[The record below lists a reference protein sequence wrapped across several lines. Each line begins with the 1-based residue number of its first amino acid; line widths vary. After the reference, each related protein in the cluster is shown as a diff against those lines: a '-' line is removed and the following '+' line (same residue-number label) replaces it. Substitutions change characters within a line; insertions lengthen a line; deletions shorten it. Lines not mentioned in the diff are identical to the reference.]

1 MNIIP
6 NNIQAK
12 EFRYRAEC
20 RDQLQHKGDLYVGTG
35 TTEEVALDDGTTKN
49 MCKTEP
55 LYRTT
60 DGLAPAS
67 DDSNQPTNGMALL
80 IDNSNSK
87 GWKIGQIETAGIKD
101 GAITEVKLS
110 KEYYIKNNSIDFA
123 ADRLTGALPY
133 ISWSKQSNIAGRPST
148 LILQAPLQSTE
159 RTTTILNLPI
169 TNSTGT
175 LVTKEQLENGEIVA
189 KQASYASS
197 DTTLGTIGERLV
209 SLESSLFYP
218 LCLTDEQLSMGT
230 LDQTEIGKGVFY
242 IEYDRCWCILENV
255 RRDGTSYSSE
265 QTLLFGAHTMFQEDN
280 GESQLRIYQAVFTP
294 LGKLTIRS
302 GWLYQPRD
310 EQKAAVVKFSG
321 TKQTGKFYYR
331 KLK

>member
-1 MNIIP
+1 MAIIQSGLEAVEMR
-6 NNIQAK
+6 NRMESKEALAAK
-12 EFRYRAEC
+12 
-20 RDQLQHKGDLYVGTG
+20 GSLYVGTG
-35 TTEEVALDDGTTKN
+35 DTTTVTKSDNSTVSIPVTTAFNPPNTNGGVMIRDTSANSATGWKVDKVGKDNIKDAAITPEKLDSTKEYSVKNITASGNVIIQTERDDVTWAGMGMQYTKNGTYGGEILVPDRSMDTPETFATEEEIK
-49 MCKTEP
+49 
-55 LYRTT
+55 R
-60 DGLAPAS
+60 
-67 DDSNQPTNGMALL
+67 
-80 IDNSNSK
+80 
-87 GWKIGQIETAGIKD
+87 QIE
-101 GAITEVKLS
+101 S
-110 KEYYIKNNSIDFA
+110 
-123 ADRLTGALPY
+123 
-133 ISWSKQSNIAGRPST
+133 
-148 LILQAPLQSTE
+148 
-159 RTTTILNLPI
+159 
-169 TNSTGT
+169 
-175 LVTKEQLENGEIVA
+175 GEIVA

-242 IEYDRCWCILENV
+242 IEYDRRWCILENV
-255 RRDGTSYSSE
+255 QRNGTSYSIE

>member
-1 MNIIP
+1 MAIIQSGLEAVEMR
-6 NNIQAK
+6 NKMESK
-12 EFRYRAEC
+12 EA
-20 RDQLQHKGDLYVGTG
+20 LATKGSLYVGTG
-35 TTEEVALDDGTTKN
+35 DTTTVTKSDNSTVSIPVTTAFNPPNTANANGGVMIWDTSANSATGWKVDKIGKDNIKDAAITPEKLDSTKEYSVKNITASGNVIIQTERDDVTWAGVGMQYTKNSNYGGEILVPDRSMDAPETFATEEEIK
-49 MCKTEP
+49 
-55 LYRTT
+55 R
-60 DGLAPAS
+60 
-67 DDSNQPTNGMALL
+67 
-80 IDNSNSK
+80 
-87 GWKIGQIETAGIKD
+87 QIE
-101 GAITEVKLS
+101 S
-110 KEYYIKNNSIDFA
+110 
-123 ADRLTGALPY
+123 
-133 ISWSKQSNIAGRPST
+133 
-148 LILQAPLQSTE
+148 
-159 RTTTILNLPI
+159 
-169 TNSTGT
+169 
-175 LVTKEQLENGEIVA
+175 GEIVA

-218 LCLTDEQLSMGT
+218 LCLADEQLSVGT

-242 IEYDRCWCILENV
+242 IEYNRCWCILENV
-255 RRDGTSYSSE
+255 RLDGTSYSIE

-321 TKQTGKFYYR
+321 TKQTGEFYYR

>member
-1 MNIIP
+1 MAIIEP
-6 NNIQAK
+6 GLEAV
-12 EFRYRAEC
+12 EMRHRMES
-20 RDQLQHKGDLYVGTG
+20 KGALEEKGSLYVGTG
-35 TTEEVALDDGTTKN
+35 GKTKVTKSNNSEVLIPETTAFNPPNMDGGVMIRDTSANSATGWKVDKVGKDNIKDAAITPEKLDSTKEYSVKNITASGNVIIQTERDDVTWSGVGMQYTKNSNYGGEILVPDRSMDAPETFATEEEIK
-49 MCKTEP
+49 
-55 LYRTT
+55 R
-60 DGLAPAS
+60 
-67 DDSNQPTNGMALL
+67 
-80 IDNSNSK
+80 
-87 GWKIGQIETAGIKD
+87 QIE
-101 GAITEVKLS
+101 S
-110 KEYYIKNNSIDFA
+110 
-123 ADRLTGALPY
+123 
-133 ISWSKQSNIAGRPST
+133 
-148 LILQAPLQSTE
+148 
-159 RTTTILNLPI
+159 
-169 TNSTGT
+169 
-175 LVTKEQLENGEIVA
+175 GEIVA

-255 RRDGTSYSSE
+255 RRDGTSYSTE

-310 EQKAAVVKFSG
+310 AQEAAVVKFSG

>member
-1 MNIIP
+1 MMAIIQSGLEAIEMR
-6 NNIQAK
+6 NKMESKEALAAK
-12 EFRYRAEC
+12 
-20 RDQLQHKGDLYVGTG
+20 GSLYVGTG
-35 TTEEVALDDGTTKN
+35 GTTTVTKSDNSTVLIPETTAFNPPNTTDANGGVMIWDTSVNSTTGWTVAKVGKDNIKDAAITPEKLDSTKEYSVKNITASGNVIIQTERDDVTWAGMGMQYTKNGTYGGEILVPDRSMDTPETFATEEEIK
-49 MCKTEP
+49 
-55 LYRTT
+55 R
-60 DGLAPAS
+60 
-67 DDSNQPTNGMALL
+67 
-80 IDNSNSK
+80 
-87 GWKIGQIETAGIKD
+87 QIE
-101 GAITEVKLS
+101 S
-110 KEYYIKNNSIDFA
+110 
-123 ADRLTGALPY
+123 
-133 ISWSKQSNIAGRPST
+133 
-148 LILQAPLQSTE
+148 
-159 RTTTILNLPI
+159 
-169 TNSTGT
+169 
-175 LVTKEQLENGEIVA
+175 GEIVA

-255 RRDGTSYSSE
+255 RRDGTGYSTE

-321 TKQTGKFYYR
+321 TKQTGNFYYR

>member
-1 MNIIP
+1 MAIIQSGLEAVEMR
-6 NNIQAK
+6 NRMESKEALAAK
-12 EFRYRAEC
+12 
-20 RDQLQHKGDLYVGTG
+20 GSLYVGTG
-35 TTEEVALDDGTTKN
+35 DTTTVTKSDNSTVSIPVTTAFNPPNTNGGVMIRDTSANSATGWKVDKVGKDNIKDAAITPEKLDSTKEYSVKNITASGNVIIQTERDDVTWAGMGMQYTKNGTYGGEILVPDRSMDTPETFATEEEIK
-49 MCKTEP
+49 
-55 LYRTT
+55 R
-60 DGLAPAS
+60 
-67 DDSNQPTNGMALL
+67 
-80 IDNSNSK
+80 
-87 GWKIGQIETAGIKD
+87 QIE
-101 GAITEVKLS
+101 S
-110 KEYYIKNNSIDFA
+110 
-123 ADRLTGALPY
+123 
-133 ISWSKQSNIAGRPST
+133 
-148 LILQAPLQSTE
+148 
-159 RTTTILNLPI
+159 
-169 TNSTGT
+169 
-175 LVTKEQLENGEIVA
+175 GEIVA

-242 IEYDRCWCILENV
+242 IEYDRRWCILENV
-255 RRDGTSYSSE
+255 QRDGTSYSIE

-280 GESQLRIYQAVFTP
+280 GESQLRIYQAIFTP

>member
-35 TTEEVALDDGTTKN
+35 ITEEVALDDGTTKN

-60 DGLAPAS
+60 DGLIPAS
-67 DDSNQPTNGMALL
+67 DNSNQPTDGMALL
-80 IDNSNSK
+80 IDNSNST
-87 GWKIGQIETAGIKD
+87 GWTVGQIETAGIKD
-101 GAITEVKLS
+101 GAITEAKLS
-110 KEYYIKNNSIDFA
+110 KEYYIKNNSIDFT
-123 ADRLTGALPY
+123 ADRLTGTLPH

-148 LILQAPLQSTE
+148 LTLQVPLQSAE
-159 RTTTILNLPI
+159 RTTTTLNFPV
-169 TNSTGT
+169 TNSTNT
-175 LVTKEQLENGEIVA
+175 LATKEQIESGEIVA
-189 KQASYASS
+189 KIAQYATAN
-197 DTTLGTIGERLV
+197 TTLGTISERLA
-209 SLESSLFYP
+209 SLESGLFYP
-218 LCLTDEQLSMGT
+218 LCLTDEQLLVGT
-230 LDQTEIGKGVFY
+230 LDETEIGKGVFY
-242 IEYDRCWCILENV
+242 IEYNRCWCILENV
-255 RRDGTSYSSE
+255 QRDGTSYSIE
-265 QTLLFGAHTMFQEDN
+265 QTLLFGAHTMFQESN

-294 LGKLTIRS
+294 SGKLTIRS

-310 EQKAAVVKFSG
+310 EQKAAVVKFTG
-321 TKQTGKFYYR
+321 TKQTGNFYYR